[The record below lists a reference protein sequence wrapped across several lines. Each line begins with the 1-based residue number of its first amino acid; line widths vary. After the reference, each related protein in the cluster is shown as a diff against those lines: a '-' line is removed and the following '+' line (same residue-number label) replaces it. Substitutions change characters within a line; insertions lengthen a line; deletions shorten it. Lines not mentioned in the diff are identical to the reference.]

1 MFERISKDDYEISP
15 LTMAI
20 LSLTEDDGSIS
31 THILEVSYDYIVKK
45 TPTKLIDEACRFFG
59 SSLQGRM
66 DGTRDISKITHK
78 PPIAIDPSSG
88 MYFFPT
94 ASPTSNHCSWIAH
107 SHVDFIDQFGH
118 DQTVIVFKNG
128 KRIILDVSYGSMTNQ
143 LNRTAQFRYSLEE
156 RIKTLNSAVQTKP
169 TTIY

>member
-31 THILEVSYDYIVKK
+31 THILEESYDYIVKK

-78 PPIAIDPSSG
+78 PPIAIDPSSRHVL
-88 MYFFPT
+88 F
-94 ASPTSNHCSWIAH
+94 SNSI
-107 SHVDFIDQFGH
+107 
-118 DQTVIVFKNG
+118 T
-128 KRIILDVSYGSMTNQ
+128 Y
-143 LNRTAQFRYSLEE
+143 E
-156 RIKTLNSAVQTKP
+156 
-169 TTIY
+169 